1 MQTLYERRDLLCYK
15 FAKKG
20 LRLSQ
25 FKSLF
30 PVNKS
35 LHVMKR
41 RSQGKYFVN
50 KAKTER
56 YKQSSIRILPLRLS
70 RWEILNNNNNNNNLM
85 LITFPVDIF
94 GIAGRKVSYFPA
106 GY

>member
-30 PVNKS
+30 PVKKS

-56 YKQSSIRILPLRLS
+56 YKQSSIPFMQRLLNKYDANVKNALKHIVSVPTNIAPETLSLRNFKL
-70 RWEILNNNNNNNNLM
+70 
-85 LITFPVDIF
+85 
-94 GIAGRKVSYFPA
+94 
-106 GY
+106 

>member
-56 YKQSSIRILPLRLS
+56 YKQSSIPFMQRLLNKYDANVKNALKHIVSVPMNIAPEALSLRIFK
-70 RWEILNNNNNNNNLM
+70 I
-85 LITFPVDIF
+85 
-94 GIAGRKVSYFPA
+94 K
-106 GY
+106 